1 MVGQLSGIPRRA
13 EESVGEEKPSPGQD
27 STRDPREYLPKLES
41 TSNYTESGDS
51 QKSQD
56 LSPTTQLVNATI
68 LESLYELQLAGE
80 ISLYSSDSDLNRS
93 QLEPILEEEG
103 SVISEDNLDK
113 ERKENVLD
121 ESLVPPVTEPS
132 ETDRTSQIV
141 NSEECVD
148 KNQNQVEK
156 DSVSGSEPARLDRDT
171 KNPEDTVQDSAEAT
185 GDHKEEDLE
194 VSDKTESGLGRSLET
209 SDHLETA
216 TPDPDSEATQPSQD
230 LESEAIEVDKS
241 GGDNSGE
248 CCQAVKSDTYVKGES
263 AGDSPVPTVAS
274 PHLAGSSLKE
284 ATATCDG
291 VNENL
296 QGVKK
301 LPEPNSKDTT
311 EKETSVNE
319 EENYPD
325 GKNNVTGTETDS
337 EQTTQA
343 DSKNPPPNT
352 MGSGASKDGELVE
365 DGQDGQYAQ
374 RSMAPIHSG
383 MSPTGSQIT
392 QRSGSPLK
400 RKTSSLSRHLSKT
413 QLGISGL
420 PPSVSHF
427 STSVSKF
434 IGSDGYEEAIVKIT
448 KVGFSLPE
456 IIIMEGQSV
465 TFVWEERVSMIQ
477 VVYDGEKLR
486 PVIGGYQANPDEVD
500 GQYELQFNLEGEY
513 KFALNGVRCTPLA
526 VLVRRRMDLQA
537 VVTDEGFSPDIIEI
551 FQGHTVKW
559 SWKQCAV
566 PHTIKEVILC
576 MDRGSFR
583 KQPTN
588 SSVVATV
595 SGSYRHT
602 FQRPGLYY
610 FMTESLELGRTHLC
624 VVQVR
629 EAPREHKIEILDR
642 SFQPMILLIEEGDRV
657 WFHWDKHKCK
667 KHHSIYQVEAPAM
680 DLEEDEPYIPIKDGF
695 RWTVPSKQGM
705 LSHEFHKTGVY
716 YFSDQNFEEAAE
728 YLGTIIVKPRPK
740 EHYIELREKGF
751 APDLLFAN
759 TGDRIWWTW
768 DGEGIV
774 NVNETLLVFE
784 EDKCLN
790 PIARRPSSETEV
802 YSAEMYMDL
811 DEASM
816 KLLTRVGHA
825 TYHFTTIG
833 VYNFRVADTG
843 DSFTTCSVVVN
854 PGSRN
859 HTVHLTDNGFEPKVI
874 TIRPNDR
881 VWWVW
886 QSGKK
891 QHNIIQV
898 SHQGVPIT
906 NGFCSGQTRDSPS
919 AFTHQFIMPGVFYFI
934 SKNLP
939 KVFGAV
945 VVSTQPQVHEISV
958 TSSEIKPDPVVI
970 QVNDIVAWTFRN
982 PRTFDVALVE
992 TVDQV
997 LDAQFSEKVLAPRRC
1012 IPRALTTTGIKHYHS
1027 KSFQKQKSSQNFM
1040 AETKLSSVIADE
1052 RYDNEVIR
1060 VDNQGFHP
1068 AKLFLQKGQSVLWT
1082 WKGSDIPHNI
1092 IHVNSP
1098 DSDNPLNVI
1107 QGALSFNSGKPV
1119 TNNSFLYTFDEEG
1132 NYTVASQGAPGFA
1145 CTIVVM
1151 DVAPRC
1157 PEPRITS
1164 ESNGGTV
1171 NRYSLV
1177 KLACP
1182 LDGATIHYT
1191 TDGSLPALHS
1201 DSTKRYKPDQG
1212 VILRDSG
1219 LSFVRA
1225 MAVTDGY
1232 LNSHV
1237 FTSNRFWVLT
1247 RGEDGEAVP
1256 EDSVT
1261 EDIPDKQETSTST
1274 WNWWNCCPT
1283 IKGCFTA
1290 PGVMELYWEKPS
1302 EGAQHLVKG
1311 YQVYLNG
1318 VTYCEMF
1325 PKDNN
1330 SINIS
1335 GMAGN
1340 RLYEVYVEVYPKRST
1355 EEPQK
1360 SNKLRMRCPS
1370 TTPEGGPVISI
1381 EVSEKSDALT
1391 IVWMSMDTPEV
1402 PIDGY
1407 LVFLDDQQCGPKL
1420 VPDED
1425 SNRCK
1430 VIVGSCELDKT
1441 YKIYVLA
1448 LLKGSDETRMSNILE
1463 VELPLDKTQIIL
1475 PGEDQRVE
1483 DDEVYQEYLE
1493 IHEGSGYLPEM
1504 DKSAKEDVDGQDG
1517 QKVDTSPPVMLD
1529 ASTLEEKNQHA
1540 SALPP
1545 KVIEVETR
1553 DDSDDQGVMTD
1564 DNLEKS
1570 TQTRRGHGKQGRR
1583 LDNSPLPQSL
1593 IDQSESESESESEF
1607 ESEEE
1612 DFPGNNVVILDA
1624 TKNQATDSGR
1634 TEKKRRQR
1642 RPGDS
1647 TDSSPRKRFSPR
1659 DGKYIEPEDD
1669 LMVTHAGDRHPK
1681 RKRTMAIVEVQQQVE
1696 LDVDRMEVQGSSDR
1710 ADRKVAV
1717 PGAREGASM
1726 MQIGE
1731 GEFILGDGD
1740 GILPAPS
1747 IMVESRGKNGVK
1759 VVWELPK
1766 SVDSQYKLL
1775 LYVVNVVGTKF
1786 TSDINSDIS
1795 FECNLVEKGK
1805 PVRGVQHCW
1814 NVSDKQKCTIK
1825 GLVPGLTYRV
1835 YVIANYS
1842 MVHGQ
1847 QACEI
1852 QTTSSVLYYTT
1863 MGPPKPPKIK
1873 IISVDLYQAVAE
1885 WDPPSMH
1892 PDLKLKG
1899 YQIYVDNKPLGGVR
1913 SSDVRQMVINNLIP
1927 GKTLSVYVVAI
1938 TSRASQESE
1947 PSRTMHI
1954 TCPRRPPAVVISQQ
1968 PSYKKGCVLVAWD
1981 KPRYT
1986 HASNDEEI
1994 SLYSIYIDGHWH
2006 GEVKANKMSD
2016 KQGYQF
2022 FLTDLSPEQPYDIS
2036 IRAICGTRRVDSD
2049 AQHIY
2054 CLSDSSMSNIVPVM
2068 APAAPKSP
2076 KLRLEGLHPDG
2087 IDCTWQVPQQ
2097 FGDAS
2102 ISGYQMLK
2110 NGKLYGSII
2119 PPDVNSLR
2127 IRDMMLG
2134 EKVELKLIAL
2144 TEHPVGKDTRKCLDG
2159 DSGIE
2164 GGLSQPDERITATTS
2179 EPHKLIFHAH
2189 DDPTADLPSSVKDV
2203 FIGDRY
2209 SGCAPGPELVVHYT
2223 GLVQPPREVWCEQVT
2238 GHSALIVWNTDFEPK
2253 AHFVRPDSY
2262 QVTWWPGDRPEEE
2275 INSDSTT
2282 EDHLL
2287 ITSLRPCTSYTVVVE
2302 ARKMEKYTDI
2312 DEGTCTTETPDGLN
2326 AFILTSKSDQLS
2338 VKTASPPDAPRNLG
2352 VIATTCNSLKIAWDP
2367 PQEHGVEVIAMRIEC
2382 VSLNA
2387 NDPHHVSVDT
2397 MPDAKMAVVDHLQE
2411 KTDYLVRIIAVTD
2424 EYFDRLPDKHKYKK
2438 HRSIPKET
2446 MISPDDSVWLPNSSI
2461 LAKTAGTEP
2470 PTNIKVLQSSTT
2482 SLRLTWTPPL
2492 VYGSNKL
2499 QGQIVRWADVK
2510 KGRLKDEDLVV
2521 ASHVNLLATEDSLTI
2536 EDLSPGAH
2544 YRIVIEAVV
2553 SIKTSLDPDK
2563 WDSGIEKYRRTAHV
2577 MSKALMARTRAPI
2590 EPPRLLVSSYT
2601 QNTANLYWEKPPL
2614 MSVIGK
2620 DDDGRPIYLRRY
2632 LEGYKLEINGK
2643 LQCCLGPAAQSCTL
2657 TKCKPG
2663 KMYKV
2668 TLVALTC
2675 TEDAKKE
2682 RKQKYKGFFKNT
2694 NPQDLDYAT
2703 ILDDPEN
2710 LDEAPSDSA
2719 EITLPKN
2726 QAGFISTLT
2735 AEFIHQAERDNKTF
2749 GDVVLSWTTQ
2759 GQITPLKQ
2767 FNIIWYCEDRVIQT
2781 KYVQPMQIQCTIP
2794 ITKIKATYTIT
2805 VEPVYFT
2812 DVIPQTAQEIQ
2823 IMIPGPPDSPEIF
2836 LRTVEPEEFIIEW
2849 GEPKL
2854 YGGIR
2859 VKGYQVYL
2867 NDKKAGNE
2875 LSSSHR
2881 KAVIPCRPNR
2891 TYKISLVALSSN
2903 PEYMDSPKSNSLLV
2917 NTSSSSPRPGESS
2930 LTLEDWSSTADDH
2943 EVPLKVSR
2951 ISENSIHLD
2960 WSTFLETEGIG
2971 FYKIQWSSVAQ
2982 PAQREVR
2989 LSERDTNC
2997 VINKC
3002 LPGTTHFVRLV
3013 AYNEEG
3019 QIMDKSKQLTVQ
3031 TSAPPDSPVLS
3042 IRACNFRYI
3051 AIQWDK
3057 PNTYGDALVT
3067 GYKVYVNGIVEAI
3080 LNADQLSFTFTHGKW
3095 CQEYSFQVQA
3105 LTATERLNSKPSEPL
3120 VVPWPGVKPPAI
3132 FRIPS
3137 VSSSTLRVGWEAP
3150 YMTEGIKVKHYR
3162 LCCVEE
3168 DTEKLVQSIGP
3179 IHPDTREAEFKHL
3192 KKGNYSVYLETH
3204 LYGTSD
3210 VVRSDMI
3217 RMQPALS
3224 PDPPVIS
3231 STIAGLEERRQIEK
3245 VTCDLVN
3252 KRDRLIRAVGHKLRK
3267 IGALAHPI
3275 RAEKNDDIIL
3285 GAHTLTRVEEL
3296 LEDCF
3301 NALEQYT
3308 GHLIAHVSWQ
3318 CPQSN
3323 PDMAISGYKVLID
3336 GKQYGNAMH
3345 SGVKTVRIKLGLE
3358 QSSYK
3363 LSLVSMSEKPQGTS
3377 EESNTVELLAT
3388 PFKPFSFYC
3397 YHAIHNKDTAWPS
3410 YGCCKYQDSITYE
3423 RQVAKKLANQG
3434 LLQKHVPPPACSL
3447 LDVFDGVFKPLMGAH
3462 KPQHPTVLLF
3472 WTPWCLPSQQIM
3484 SFYTRF
3490 ARETAKEFTFVA
3502 VTCGMSGVSVAD
3514 RKSLI
3519 HLITS
3524 NGWREDGMVWH
3535 CTSECAS
3542 NVYEAAN
3549 NVRKTPT
3556 GMRLESDV
3564 EGERQMELTEL
3575 LGIAGVPTFLFLHP
3589 DGYIAWHGRY
3599 SAYDYSSFSAF
3610 MRHTMSEVLHQPC
3623 PIYNCD
3629 CCKNDMTLDDELF
3642 NSGLLF
3648 TNENSRHSSPKNV
3661 SIMLKEDTT
3670 LPVPGSKHSPSHEL
3684 KHLPHNGYA
3693 DNTAGADRVFLRRKQ
3708 SPKRKKTRISVN
3720 NRPFSASASV
3730 SPPQLQSSPY
3740 LARLRSTSPRS
3751 YRTRNRPVSANRL
3764 NHYV

>member
-1 MVGQLSGIPRRA
+1 MDEKIGP
-13 EESVGEEKPSPGQD
+13 VGEEKPSPSQD
-27 STRDPREYLPKLES
+27 NTRDPRETLPRLES
-41 TSNYTESGDS
+41 TSTCTQSGDS
-51 QKSQD
+51 LKAQD
-56 LSPTTQLVNATI
+56 LSPTTQLVNAAI

-113 ERKENVLD
+113 ERRQSVLD
-121 ESLVPPVTEPS
+121 EGIAPPVAEPS
-132 ETDRTSQIV
+132 ETPRTTQIV

-148 KNQNQVEK
+148 KYQNHIEK
-156 DSVSGSEPARLDRDT
+156 DSVSGSEATREDLGG
-171 KNPEDTVQDSAEAT
+171 KNPEDTVQDSGQAS

-194 VSDKTESGLGRSLET
+194 VSEKTESGLGRSVET
-209 SDHLETA
+209 SEQLETA

-230 LESEAIEVDKS
+230 LESEAAEVDKS
-241 GGDNSGE
+241 GGDNSDE
-248 CCQAVKSDTYVKGES
+248 CCQAVKSDTLGKSERV
-263 AGDSPVPTVAS
+263 GDSPGPRAELPRSVE
-274 PHLAGSSLKE
+274 GSFREGTETS
-284 ATATCDG
+284 DV
-291 VNENL
+291 VNDNL
-296 QGVKK
+296 RSVEK
-301 LPEPNSKDTT
+301 LPEHNSKDTAK
-311 EKETSVNE
+311 EKEDF
-319 EENYPD
+319 PD
-325 GKNNVTGTETDS
+325 GKDNVTGVETES
-337 EQTTQA
+337 KETTQA
-343 DSKNPPPNT
+343 DSKKPPPNT
-352 MGSGASKDGELVE
+352 MGSGASKDGEFVE
-365 DGQDGQYAQ
+365 DGQDRQYAQ
-374 RSMAPIHSG
+374 RSMAPISG
-383 MSPTGSQIT
+383 MSPSGSQIT

-400 RKTSSLSRHLSKT
+400 RKGSSLSRHLSKS

-427 STSVSKF
+427 SSSVSKF
-434 IGSDGYEEAIVKIT
+434 IGSDGYEEAIVRIT

-456 IIIMEGQSV
+456 ITIMEGQSI

-477 VVYDGEKLR
+477 VIYDGEKLR
-486 PVIGGYQANPDEVD
+486 PVIGGYQASPDETD

-588 SSVVATV
+588 ASVVATV

-610 FMTESLELGRTHLC
+610 FQTESIELGRTHLC

-657 WFHWDKHKCK
+657 WFYWDKHKCK
-667 KHHSIYQVEAPAM
+667 KHHSIYQVEAPSI
-680 DLEEDEPYIPIKDGF
+680 DLDEDEPYIPIKDGF

-740 EHYIELREKGF
+740 EHHIELKEKGF
-751 APDLLFAN
+751 SPDLLFAN

-774 NVNETLLVFE
+774 NVNETLLVLE

-790 PIARRPSSETEV
+790 PIARRPSAETEA
-802 YSAEMYMDL
+802 YSAEMYIDL

-997 LDAQFSEKVLAPRRC
+997 LDAHFSEKVLTPRRC

-1027 KSFQKQKSSQNFM
+1027 KSFQKQKSKQNFM

-1068 AKLFLQKGQSVLWT
+1068 AQLFLQKGQSVLWT

-1098 DSDNPLNVI
+1098 NSDNPLNVI
-1107 QGALSFNSGKPV
+1107 QGAQSFNSGKPV
-1119 TNNSFLYTFDEEG
+1119 ANNSFLYTFDEEG
-1132 NYTVASQGAPGFA
+1132 AYTVASQGAPGFA
-1145 CTIVVM
+1145 CTISVM

-1164 ESNGGTV
+1164 DSNGGTV
-1171 NRYSLV
+1171 NRYSIV
-1177 KLACP
+1177 KLACS
-1182 LDGATIHYT
+1182 LDGTSIYYTI
-1191 TDGSLPALHS
+1191 DGSLPALHS
-1201 DSTKRYKPDQG
+1201 DATKRYKPEQG

-1225 MAVTDGY
+1225 MAVIDGY
-1232 LNSHV
+1232 LNSHI

-1247 RGEDGEAVP
+1247 REEEGEGVP
-1256 EDSVT
+1256 EDSLT
-1261 EDIPDKQETSTST
+1261 EDIQDKQETSTSA

-1290 PGVMELYWEKPS
+1290 PGVMELFWEKPS

-1311 YQVYLNG
+1311 YQVFLNG

-1370 TTPEGGPVISI
+1370 TTPEGGPVISV

-1448 LLKGSDETRMSNILE
+1448 LLKGVDETRMSNILE

-1475 PGEDQRVE
+1475 PGEDQRLE

-1504 DKSAKEDVDGQDG
+1504 DKSPTEDVDGRKG
-1517 QKVDTSPPVMLD
+1517 EKVDTSPPVMLD

-1540 SALPP
+1540 STLPP

-1570 TQTRRGHGKQGRR
+1570 TQTRRGRGKQGQRF
-1583 LDNSPLPQSL
+1583 DDSPLPQSL
-1593 IDQSESESESESEF
+1593 IEQSESESESESEF

-1612 DFPGNNVVILDA
+1612 DFPRNNVVILDA

-1634 TEKKRRQR
+1634 TEKKRTSRPR
-1642 RPGDS
+1642 RPADS
-1647 TDSSPRKRFSPR
+1647 TQSSPRKRFSPR
-1659 DGKYIEPEDD
+1659 DGKYIEPEDN
-1669 LMVTHAGDRHPK
+1669 LLVTHPDERQPK

-1696 LDVDRMEVQGSSDR
+1696 LDVDRVEVQGSSDR
-1710 ADRKVAV
+1710 PDRKLAV
-1717 PGAREGASM
+1717 PGAHEGASM

-1759 VVWELPK
+1759 VAWELPK

-1814 NVSDKQKCTIK
+1814 NISDKQKCTLR

-1852 QTTSSVLYYTT
+1852 QTTSSVIYYTT

-1873 IISVDLYQAVAE
+1873 IVSVDLYQAIAE
-1885 WDPPSMH
+1885 WDPPSVH

-1954 TCPRRPPAVVISQQ
+1954 TCPRRPPAVAISQQ

-2049 AQHIY
+2049 AQHVY
-2054 CLSDSSMSNIVPVM
+2054 CLSDSGMSNIVPVM

-2134 EKVELKLIAL
+2134 EKVQLQLIAL
-2144 TEHPVGKDTRKCLDG
+2144 TEHPVGKDTRKSLDG

-2164 GGLSQPDERITATTS
+2164 GGLSQPDERITATAP

-2189 DDPTADLPSSVKDV
+2189 DDPTADLPASVKDV
-2203 FIGDRY
+2203 FTGDRY
-2209 SGCAPGPELVVHYT
+2209 SGCKPGPKLVVHYT

-2238 GHSALIVWNTDFEPK
+2238 GHSALIVWNTDFEAK
-2253 AHFVRPDSY
+2253 AHFIRPDCY

-2326 AFILTSKSDQLS
+2326 AFILTSKSDQLA

-2352 VIATTCNSLKIAWDP
+2352 VIATTCNSLKVAWDP

-2397 MPDAKMAVVDHLQE
+2397 MPDAKMAIVDHLLE
-2411 KTDYLVRIIAVTD
+2411 KTDYLVRIVAVTD

-2446 MISPDDSVWLPNSSI
+2446 MISPDDSVWLPNASI
-2461 LAKTAGTEP
+2461 LSKTAGTEP
-2470 PTNIKVLQSSTT
+2470 PTNIKVVQSSTT
-2482 SLRLTWTPPL
+2482 SLRLSWTPPL

-2499 QGQIVRWADVK
+2499 QGQIIRWADVK

-2536 EDLSPGAH
+2536 DDLSPGAH

-2577 MSKALMARTRAPI
+2577 MSRALMARTRAPI

-2620 DDDGRPIYLRRY
+2620 DEDGRPIYLRRY

-2663 KMYKV
+2663 KKYDV

-2703 ILDDPEN
+2703 ILDDPES
-2710 LDEAPSDSA
+2710 LDEAPSDSV
-2719 EITLPKN
+2719 EVTLPKN
-2726 QAGFISTLT
+2726 QEGFISTLT
-2735 AEFIHQAERDNKTF
+2735 SEFLHQSERDNKTF

-2767 FNIIWYCEDRVIQT
+2767 FNVVWYCEDRVIQT
-2781 KYVQPMQIQCTIP
+2781 KYVQPTQMQCTIP

-2823 IMIPGPPDSPEIF
+2823 IMIPGPPDAPEIF

-2859 VKGYQVYL
+2859 IKGYQVYL

-2891 TYKISLVALSSN
+2891 TYKINLVALSSN
-2903 PEYMDSPKSNSLLV
+2903 PEYMDSPKSNGLLV

-2930 LTLEDWSSTADDH
+2930 LSLEDWSSTADDH
-2943 EVPLKVSR
+2943 EISLKVTR

-2960 WSTFLETEGIG
+2960 WSTFLETEGVT

-3013 AYNEEG
+3013 AYSEDG

-3031 TSAPPDSPVLS
+3031 TSAPPDGPVLS

-3210 VVRSDMI
+3210 VVRSEMI

-3245 VTCDLVN
+3245 ITCDLVN
-3252 KRDRLIRAVGHKLRK
+3252 KRDRLIRAVGHKLKK

-3323 PDMAISGYKVLID
+3323 PDMVISSYKVLID

-3358 QSSYK
+3358 QSNYK

-3397 YHAIHNKDTAWPS
+3397 YHAIHNKDTTWPS
-3410 YGCCKYQDSITYE
+3410 YGCCKYQDSIMYE

-3535 CTSECAS
+3535 CTNECAS

-3556 GMRLESDV
+3556 GMRLESDL

-3599 SAYDYSSFSAF
+3599 SAYDYASFSAF

-3623 PIYNCD
+3623 PVYNCD

-3642 NSGLLF
+3642 NSGLIF
-3648 TNENSRHSSPKNV
+3648 TNENSRHGSPKNV
-3661 SIMLKEDTT
+3661 TIMLGKDDPT

-3684 KHLPHNGYA
+3684 KYVPHNGYA
-3693 DNTAGADRVFLRRKQ
+3693 DNAAGTDRVFLRRKH

-3720 NRPFSASASV
+3720 SRPFSASASV
-3730 SPPQLQSSPY
+3730 SPPQLQNSPY
-3740 LARLRSTSPRS
+3740 LARLRPTSPRS